1 MRILVSK
8 LSDLGRNSE
17 VRIIC
22 CHIKNFCH
30 KTFQIEKFESG
41 RERFFWQTF
50 AISNNWSINLR
61 RSLLIFSELT
71 RSICVN
77 LYLLI
82 LLCENQKRK
91 WEKVQMKQ
99 AGNGEVVSWWIDCFC
114 LSSHWEHSR
123 WIKVDPSFDNNDSM
137 QGQASIYT
145 QNQLSLRAKEPKNV
159 KSNRK
164 RWWIDLWTSIM
175 VLCFLSSTQSVFVKV
190 WKPRNSHLCVHICT
204 CIVIYSLIGSED
216 KEAWYLH
223 IGHIRAGRS
232 VVVMSSNSRLCNHQ
246 QPFTTDP
253 NNSHRHQIP
262 SFSCHLDL
270 QFGEIHFLI
279 WWNTFCNLNKYIL
292 QPAFIKS
299 WSQQKLWMLK
309 TSDKYGK

>member
-61 RSLLIFSELT
+61 RSLLRFSEVT
-71 RSICVN
+71 HSICVN
-77 LYLLI
+77 LYLLMP
-82 LLCENQKRK
+82 LCENQKRK

-145 QNQLSLRAKEPKNV
+145 QNQLSLRAKEPKNE

-175 VLCFLSSTQSVFVKV
+175 VLCLLSHTICVCKGLQASKQPS
-190 WKPRNSHLCVHICT
+190 LCP
-204 CIVIYSLIGSED
+204 YL
-216 KEAWYLH
+216 YLH
-223 IGHIRAGRS
+223 CNIFIDRQRRQGGVISAYWAYSSRPLRGRY
-232 VVVMSSNSRLCNHQ
+232 VL
-246 QPFTTDP
+246 
-253 NNSHRHQIP
+253 
-262 SFSCHLDL
+262 
-270 QFGEIHFLI
+270 
-279 WWNTFCNLNKYIL
+279 
-292 QPAFIKS
+292 
-299 WSQQKLWMLK
+299 
-309 TSDKYGK
+309 